1 MNLIM
6 KTNITNGM
14 AAENRSRCEN
24 STPAS
29 AGSMARRPVLN
40 SSARRPARPN
50 RPRRNAL
57 LNSSVRPTM
66 TRTANNNVMNRSAWM
81 KEVAINCSRME
92 CRDLFGHSKEE
103 MISGTARWDQT
114 LERAYN
120 DYCNEECNVNSARRP
135 VRRPVL
141 NSSVRR
147 PAMRRP
153 ISRPVLDSSARRPL
167 LNSNRQSLR
176 SVLEKAH
183 AARLNSSLRPMPRR
197 AKLNSSEEDVFDD
210 ADFDVTDDAEIIDTN
225 VDNTAEAIPAEEVP
239 TNDDGA
245 VDVTELL
252 IVQDPESKELSLF
265 IQDTE
270 DETLPESVEV
280 IAAVDPATEADL
292 DSSCGGKKK
301 LNSSEEDGA
310 ENAAEGADDAEKADA
325 DTDTAETAETEESV
339 EIELADGDTVAVE
352 DIYVVQSED
361 GELDL
366 FIAEEGAELPESVEV
381 VGEAVAVD
389 ESEVLDSSRKM
400 IKRTGAK
407 LNAGKKA
414 GCARLNSGDSA
425 DTITDFMGAVRA
437 AGIPAEHID
446 HWQSDLYVKV
456 TPETTALVN
465 KYRYKNQVTKFID
478 NIDHEP
484 WYEVP
489 FAYYEDKQLD
499 SSKKLNSG
507 SNANKS
513 YKELKSIYAWLLK
526 NYPDA
531 SSAIGYDNIGYSE
544 ASYKKVGNKWSETG
558 TENDKVD
565 WEFYF
570 NTMDAVPTFR
580 NMGGKEKVD
589 VKYTSVGKV
598 PFKVTSIN
606 PDGTEKI
613 IREFDFND
621 IKRIKDDSEKLD
633 SSRLNSNLDAQTAVE
648 AVKRGFITASECIK
662 RFPETIDTLKAEG
675 CITDDEIT
683 QLRDVEWL
691 EDAGIV
697 KRGSGSVDKRTAAGK
712 GYRKA
717 VGATR

>member
-1 MNLIM
+1 MGKTLKLNMADNSAKKTEQPKNTAEKRVNINSSLKKGMNPTM

-14 AAENRSRCEN
+14 AAERASRCEN

-29 AGSMARRPVLN
+29 RRPVLN
-40 SSARRPARPN
+40 SSVARRPLADRSM
-50 RPRRNAL
+50 RRNAL
-57 LNSSVRPTM
+57 LNSSTRSERPAM
-66 TRTANNNVMNRSAWM
+66 PRP
-81 KEVAINCSRME
+81 
-92 CRDLFGHSKEE
+92 
-103 MISGTARWDQT
+103 
-114 LERAYN
+114 
-120 DYCNEECNVNSARRP
+120 ARRP
-135 VRRPVL
+135 LNSNVAPMARPMNRDRFTDDECEMNSSRRPMRPGVRRPLL

-147 PAMRRP
+147 PLARPVGRP
-153 ISRPVLDSSARRPL
+153 ILNSSRRPL
-167 LNSNRQSLR
+167 ANRPVLNSNRQSLR
-176 SVLEKAH
+176 EMLERAH
-183 AARLNSSLRPMPRR
+183 ASRLNSSLRPMAARR
-197 AKLNSSEEDVFDD
+197 NRLNSSEEDIFDD
-210 ADFDVTDDAEIIDTN
+210 GEFDVTETEIAET
-225 VDNTAEAIPAEEVP
+225 EVP
-239 TNDDGA
+239 ADEPATEEGA

-252 IVQDPESKELSLF
+252 IVQDPETKELSLF
-265 IQDTE
+265 IQDDE

-280 IAAVDPATEADL
+280 IAAVEPATEADL
-292 DSSCGGKKK
+292 DSACGGKKK

-310 ENAAEGADDAEKADA
+310 EKSADEDTDTSEKADDAE
-325 DTDTAETAETEESV
+325 TAEEEV
-339 EIELADGDTVAVE
+339 EIELPDGETVEVD

-366 FIAEEGAELPESVEV
+366 FIAEEGAELPEAVEV

-400 IKRTGAK
+400 IKRTG
-407 LNAGKKA
+407 
-414 GCARLNSGDSA
+414 S
-425 DTITDFMGAVRA
+425 
-437 AGIPAEHID
+437 
-446 HWQSDLYVKV
+446 
-456 TPETTALVN
+456 
-465 KYRYKNQVTKFID
+465 
-478 NIDHEP
+478 
-484 WYEVP
+484 
-489 FAYYEDKQLD
+489 
-499 SSKKLNSG
+499 KLNSSKANPRQVRKINCG

-513 YKELKSIYAWLLK
+513 YKELKYIYAWLLK

-580 NMGGKEKVD
+580 NMGGKEKVE
-589 VKYTSVGKV
+589 VKYTAVGKV

-633 SSRLNSNLDAQTAVE
+633 SSKLNSNLDAQTAVE

-662 RFPETIDTLKAEG
+662 RFPETIDTLKADG
-675 CITDDEIT
+675 AISDAEIT

-697 KRGSGSVDKRTAAGK
+697 KRGSDSVDKRTKAGK

-717 VGATR
+717 IGATK

>member
-1 MNLIM
+1 M

-24 STPAS
+24 STS
-29 AGSMARRPVLN
+29 GSMARRPMLN

-81 KEVAINCSRME
+81 KEVAVNCSRME

-135 VRRPVL
+135 VRRP
-141 NSSVRR
+141 
-147 PAMRRP
+147 
-153 ISRPVLDSSARRPL
+153 ISRPVLNSSARRPL

-210 ADFDVTDDAEIIDTN
+210 AEFDASATDTELEETAIEETT
-225 VDNTAEAIPAEEVP
+225 VDE
-239 TNDDGA
+239 DA

-265 IQDTE
+265 IQDDE
-270 DETLPESVEV
+270 EETLPESVEV
-280 IAAVDPATEADL
+280 IAAVEPATEADL

-310 ENAAEGADDAEKADA
+310 EKAADDDTDAETEKAD
-325 DTDTAETAETEESV
+325 DTETAEEE
-339 EIELADGDTVAVE
+339 EIELPDGETVEVD

-400 IKRTGAK
+400 IKRGKA
-407 LNAGKKA
+407 LNAGKKE
-414 GCARLNSGDSA
+414 GCARLNSGNSA
-425 DTITDFMGAVRA
+425 DTITDFMSAVRA

-446 HWQSDLYVKV
+446 HWQSDLYLKV

-465 KYRYKNQVTKFID
+465 KYRSKNHVTKFID
-478 NIDHEP
+478 NINHEP

-489 FAYYEDKQLD
+489 FAYYEDEQLD
-499 SSKKLNSG
+499 SSRKVNCG
-507 SNANKS
+507 SNADKS
-513 YKELKSIYAWLLK
+513 FKELKETYSWAFK
-526 NYPDA
+526 QYPDV
-531 SSAIGYDNIGYSE
+531 SSVIGYKNIGFEQINYTKQGSKWVE
-544 ASYKKVGNKWSETG
+544 DEKESGN
-558 TENDKVD
+558 VD
-565 WEFYF
+565 WEFYL
-570 NTMDAVPTFR
+570 NTIDAVPFFK
-580 NMGGKEKVD
+580 NMGGKEKLD
-589 VKYTSVGKV
+589 VKYTKVGKV
-598 PFKVTSIN
+598 PFQVTSIN

-613 IREFDFND
+613 VRTFNFD
-621 IKRIKDDSEKLD
+621 S
-633 SSRLNSNLDAQTAVE
+633 
-648 AVKRGFITASECIK
+648 
-662 RFPETIDTLKAEG
+662 AE
-675 CITDDEIT
+675 
-683 QLRDVEWL
+683 
-691 EDAGIV
+691 
-697 KRGSGSVDKRTAAGK
+697 
-712 GYRKA
+712 RKA
-717 VGATR
+717 N